1 MATPEY
7 HHGSRTEEVSG
18 SALSVTTI
26 STAIIGLVATGEDA
40 DVTTFPLNTAVLLTN
55 AKSMLGKAGT
65 KGTLAQSLLHIT
77 NLVSCPVVV
86 VRVAEGAD
94 DAQTS
99 ANVIGSVTA
108 AGTYTGMQALLTAEA
123 RTGVRPR
130 IIGCPGLDT
139 EEVTTALAIVAKS
152 LRAMSY
158 ASCAD
163 AATVSECL
171 TYRQQFSGRELM
183 LIWPDFSYFDTVGA
197 KTATALTVAVA
208 LGLRAQIDQN
218 VGWHKTLSNV
228 PVDGVTGIT
237 KDVYF
242 AFQQVGTDADLLN
255 AKGITT
261 LINRQGFRFWGSR
274 TCDDAQFIFESYTR
288 TAQVL
293 ADSMAEAMFS
303 YIDQPLSPV
312 LVKEIIDGFNRKG
325 AQLVRDGALIGF
337 KAFWNADLN
346 STDEMKNG
354 RGTISYKYTPV
365 PPFEDVTLQQ
375 EFTDE
380 FFVNLSSAIATQT
393 GS

>member
-1 MATPEY
+1 MPTEY
-7 HHGSRTEEVSG
+7 HHGARTQEVSG
-18 SALSVTTI
+18 AALSVTTV
-26 STAIIGLVATGEDA
+26 STAIIGLVATGADA
-40 DVTTFPLNTAVLLTN
+40 DDTIFPLNTAVLLTN
-55 AKSMLGKAGT
+55 AKSQIGKAGT
-65 KGTLAQSLLHIT
+65 QGTLAQSLLHIT
-77 NLVSCPVVV
+77 NLVSCPIIV
-86 VRVAEGAD
+86 VRVEEGAD
-94 DAQTS
+94 EAQTS
-99 ANVIGSVTA
+99 VNVIGNVTA
-108 AGTYTGMQALLTAEA
+108 TGAYTGMQALLTAEA

-139 EEVTTALAIVAKS
+139 EEVTTAMAIVAKN
-152 LRAMSY
+152 LRAYSY
-158 ASCAD
+158 ASCSG
-163 AATVSECL
+163 AATVSDCL
-171 TYRQQFSGRELM
+171 AYREQFSARELT

-208 LGLRAQIDQN
+208 MGLRAQIDQK

-261 LINRQGFRFWGSR
+261 LINRQGFRFWGNR
-274 TCDDAQFIFESYTR
+274 TCDDAEFIFESYTR

-293 ADSMAEAMFS
+293 ADSMAEAMFP
-303 YIDQPLSPV
+303 YIDKPMSPV
-312 LVKEIIDGFNRKG
+312 LIKDIIDGFNAKG
-325 AQLVRDGALIGF
+325 AQYVRDGMLIGF
-337 KAFWNADLN
+337 KAFWNPDLN
-346 STDEMKNG
+346 TTDELKNG
-354 RGTISYKYTPV
+354 RGVISYKYTPV

-380 FFVNLSSAIATQT
+380 FFVNLSSAIATQI